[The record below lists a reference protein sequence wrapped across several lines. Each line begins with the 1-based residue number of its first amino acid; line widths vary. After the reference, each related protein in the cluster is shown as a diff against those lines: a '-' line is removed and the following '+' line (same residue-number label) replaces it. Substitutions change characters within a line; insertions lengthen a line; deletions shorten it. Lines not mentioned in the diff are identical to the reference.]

1 MSGTK
6 TGEAAFSPEA
16 LRAKYRLEREKR
28 LRSDGNAQ
36 YRDLSGL
43 YADFDKDPYVE
54 PGFTRA
60 ALTEKLDVLVV
71 GGGFGGMLAAVRLRQ
86 AGVHSFRIIE
96 KGGDFGGTWY
106 WNRYPGAACDVE
118 SYIYMP
124 LLEETGY
131 IPTEKYAKAPEIF
144 AHCQQIGRQ
153 FDLYKAALFQTQVEQ
168 MDWDESAQRWSV
180 TTTRGDKLA
189 ARFVVIAGGIMH
201 KAKLPGIPG
210 IETFKGHSF
219 HTSRWDYA
227 YTGGGPTSRMTRLAD
242 KRVGIIG
249 TGATAVQAIP
259 HLGATARQLY
269 VFQRT
274 PSGVGV
280 RANQPTDEAWVK
292 TLKPGWQEER
302 IRNFTALVSG
312 LPAEADLVRDG
323 WTYLFD
329 STESRRAESPEKAV
343 ELHQLANFRKM
354 EEVRAR
360 VAAIVKDPGTAE
372 ALKPYY
378 DPLCKRPCFHDEYL
392 DTFNR
397 PNVQLVDTDGKGV
410 ERITPTGVV
419 VNGKEYEVDCLVY
432 ASGFEVTGDY
442 TRKLGFD
449 IRGRGGKSLRDAWAD
464 GPSTLHG
471 MTSRGY
477 PNLLMISLIQSSW
490 AINFVHILGEQA
502 QHAAYLI
509 DQCLKRGVET
519 LEPTEQAQAQWWGTI
534 MSSLQKGHVFG
545 GAECTPGYINNEGL
559 QPPLSVIRSAGYAG
573 GTLEFIDILRNW
585 RKSGE
590 LEGLELTHSAAPR
603 ATGTA

>member
-1 MSGTK
+1 MIASK
-6 TGEAAFSPEA
+6 KGELSFSPEA
-16 LRAKYRLEREKR
+16 LREKYRQEREKR
-28 LRSDGNAQ
+28 LRADGNAQ

-54 PGFTRA
+54 PGFTRP
-60 ALTEKLDVLVV
+60 ALTEQIDVLIV

-86 AGVHSFRIIE
+86 AGVQSIRIVE

-131 IPTEKYAKAPEIF
+131 IPKEKYAKAPEIF
-144 AHCQQIGRQ
+144 AHCQRIGRQ
-153 FDLYKAALFQTQVEQ
+153 FDLYKAALFQTQISE
-168 MDWDESAQRWSV
+168 MDWDENTRRWNV
-180 TTTRGDKLA
+180 TTTRDDKLA
-189 ARFVVIAGGIMH
+189 ARFVIIAGGIMH

-227 YTGGGPTSRMTRLAD
+227 YTGGGPTGGMNRLAD

-249 TGATAVQAIP
+249 TGATAVQVVP
-259 HLGATARQLY
+259 QLGASAKQLY

-274 PSGVGV
+274 PSSIGV
-280 RANQPTDEAWVK
+280 RGNQPTDEAWAK
-292 TLKPGWQEER
+292 SLKPGWQEER

-312 LPAEADLVRDG
+312 LAQDKDLVGDG
-323 WTYLFD
+323 WTSLFD
-329 STESRRAESPEKAV
+329 ASEMRRARSAEEAA
-343 ELHQLANFRKM
+343 EIYQLSNFRKM
-354 EEVRAR
+354 EEIRAR
-360 VAAIVKDPGTAE
+360 VASIVKDPVAAE

-392 DTFNR
+392 DAFNR

-449 IRGRGGKSLRDAWAD
+449 IRGRGGRSLNDAWAE

-471 MTSRGY
+471 VTTRGY
-477 PNLLMISLIQSSW
+477 PNLLMIGLTQSSW
-490 AINFVHILGEQA
+490 AINFVHILGELA
-502 QHAAYLI
+502 RHSAYI
-509 DQCLKRGVET
+509 VEQSLKQGVEAI
-519 LEPTEQAQAQWWGTI
+519 EPTQEAQDQWWGTI
-534 MSSLQKGHVFG
+534 LASLQKTGIAFG
-545 GAECTPGYINNEGL
+545 GAECTPGYINNEGQ
-559 QPPLSVIRSAGYAG
+559 QPHPRMIRSAGFAG
-573 GTLEFIDILRNW
+573 GTLGFIDILENW
-585 RKSGE
+585 RKSNE
-590 LEGLELTHSAAPR
+590 LSGLELTRGGNNP
-603 ATGTA
+603 